1 MRREERLMPGT
12 RDSMQIGHRNEILSL
27 SLSLSLS
34 LFRVLKAYK
43 LQEEGL
49 LNPDS

>member
-12 RDSMQIGHRNEILSL
+12 RDSTQIGHRNEILSV
-27 SLSLSLS
+27 SLS

>member
-12 RDSMQIGHRNEILSL
+12 RGSMQIGHRNEIL